1 MEELETLKA
10 RKMAALCFGEIV
22 RVYIDAY
29 NPRYARSGKPVES
42 VSSRT
47 ADHRNRFRCMVFN
60 ETLKSI
66 GEIRRLGN
74 RRKGHMPFIVIER
87 YFQPGI
93 HKRGSG
99 FYLGSS
105 VRPISALSMACAACR
120 PSRIAHTTSDCP
132 RRISPAA
139 NTLGRD
145 VR

>member
-1 MEELETLKA
+1 MKA
-10 RKMAALCFGEIV
+10 CKVAALCFGEIV
-22 RVYIDAY
+22 WVYIDAY
-29 NPRYARSGKPVES
+29 NPRYARRGKPVETIS
-42 VSSRT
+42 ART
-47 ADHRNRFRCMVFN
+47 TYHCDRFRRTVSY
-60 ETLKSI
+60 ETLERI

-93 HKRGSG
+93 HSGGPG

-120 PSRIAHTTSDCP
+120 PSRIAQTTSDCP